1 MLIASGLK
9 RLWQANLVRRIGITL
24 GCVMIVFWL
33 LSEMIGLYFRYMK
46 GIQDVHTAMRIE
58 LQGMVELEEQRNR
71 YDELRVSLLLHT
83 WNTLRERLSIEQ
95 DSAVTARTVFV
106 PFKDRSPEADPKAL
120 RMAHE
125 VIGLFGSGA
134 PQARSNLFLVL
145 PGHGVVF
152 YQPTIALEDLQRTV
166 KVLEVRSH
174 RMTDLDL
181 AWDVLPSDEK
191 GKPILLVSKGDAAEQ
206 VLSGQVFYSEALTL
220 LNDNMQVVMR
230 DRSGGVLWS
239 TQTPLPARVL
249 EQLPP
254 ACNREPAQVVG
265 FYLLCMPV
273 RDPLG
278 SITAIYPAEMISRA
292 TISLLYS
299 TTPWNLLIQVL
310 LMICASLLLKRMLG
324 TPLQGI
330 INVIGAWRPDGQNP
344 LMPESRPDELG
355 LIARFYNEQ
364 QRLVVSIQQTL
375 EQQVLERTRELAKA
389 KLKAEKASTRKSE
402 HLASLSHEIRT
413 PLNGVFGPLSLL
425 ERSNLPSRHL
435 ELVRTARQSS
445 AHLLDIINDM
455 LDFSRIDSGQLVLAY
470 SRAALLPIFDQALLT
485 VSLKAQEKGLKLT
498 AFVAAD
504 MPQDAVIDGLRIR
517 QILVNLLG
525 NAVKFTEQG
534 EIHLQAITCGERLL
548 VTVTDTGK
556 GIAQERH
563 DMVFRPFVQ
572 GSVYDSGTGLG
583 LAIAWSLTQMM
594 DGELCLESQE
604 GAGASFTLSVPL
616 HDASAPLP
624 LFTGQMP
631 APLVLHKQ
639 LREWGVEVVDGPSS
653 VLSVPELAH
662 LPGRLWQKL
671 SSVLHD
677 KETMA
682 MDASMRSA
690 MLCPWALKV
699 MIVDDVETNRQVLG
713 RMLREMGHIVE
724 GVASAAKALKLGRQQ
739 VFDLVLMDIRMPDM
753 DGLAATRAWR
763 EEHSGVLD
771 PDTPIVAVTANAA
784 QQEHERASEAGMCG
798 YLTKPV
804 GIDELAAM
812 LSEVAVMQ
820 VSRGIEMS
828 PNQNLERPLIEMS
841 DEQTKL
847 LAITEL
853 LGLHERV
860 VLAWRETKGELLD
873 ALHALKGCA
882 GLVGMTLVCEVAE
895 HLESLVRDG
904 EPLCEGDLRDLRRLI
919 SPEN

>member
-1 MLIASGLK
+1 MLLVSGLK
-9 RLWQANLVRRIGITL
+9 RFWQANLVRRIGITL

-33 LSEMIGLYFRYMK
+33 LSEMIGLHFRYMK

-58 LQGMVELEEQRNR
+58 LQGMVELEEQRNH
-71 YDELRVSLLLHT
+71 YDEMRVSLLLHA
-83 WNTLRERLSIEQ
+83 WSSLRERLSIDQ
-95 DSAVTARTVFV
+95 DSVLTAHTVFV
-106 PFKDRSPEADPKAL
+106 PFQDRSLDSDPTAL

-125 VIGLFGSGA
+125 IISLFGSGA
-134 PQARSNLFLVL
+134 PEVRSNLFLVL
-145 PGHGVVF
+145 PRQGVVF
-152 YQPTIALEDLQRTV
+152 YQPTITFEDLQRTV
-166 KVLEVRSH
+166 KVLEERS
-174 RMTDLDL
+174 RRKEDLDL
-181 AWDVLPSDEK
+181 VWNVLPSGEE
-191 GKPILLVSKGDAAEQ
+191 GKSMLLVSRGDAAKQ
-206 VLSGQVFYSEALTL
+206 VLSGQVFYNEALTML
-220 LNDNMQVVMR
+220 HENMQVVMR

-239 TQTPLPARVL
+239 TQDPLSALVLKQLPGGCDQEPARV
-249 EQLPP
+249 
-254 ACNREPAQVVG
+254 AG
-265 FYLLCMPV
+265 FYVLCMPM

-278 SITAIYPAEMISRA
+278 SITVIYPAEMISRS
-292 TISLLYS
+292 TVSLLYS
-299 TTPWNLLIQVL
+299 TTPWNLLVQVL

-324 TPLQGI
+324 TPLQRI
-330 INVIGAWRPDGQNP
+330 INVIGAWHPDGQNP
-344 LMPESRPDELG
+344 MMPESSPDELG
-355 LIARFYNEQ
+355 LIARFYNKQ
-364 QRLVVSIQQTL
+364 QRLVLSNQQTL
-375 EQQVLERTRELAKA
+375 EQQVLERTQELAKA

-402 HLASLSHEIRT
+402 HLANLSHEIRT

-425 ERSNLPSRHL
+425 ERSNLPPRHL

-504 MPQDAVIDGLRIR
+504 VPQDAVIDGLRIR
-517 QILVNLLG
+517 QVLVNLLG

-534 EIHLQAITCGERLL
+534 EIHLRAVMHGERLM

-556 GIAQERH
+556 GIAEECH
-563 DMVFRPFVQ
+563 NMVFQPFVQ

-594 DGELCLESQE
+594 DGELSLESRE
-604 GAGASFTLSVPL
+604 REGASFTLSVPL

-624 LFTGQMP
+624 MFSGQLP
-631 APLVLHKQ
+631 APLVLQKQ
-639 LREWGVEVVDGPSS
+639 LREWGVEVFNGSS
-653 VLSVPELAH
+653 NVLGVPELVH
-662 LPGRLWQKL
+662 LPGQLWQKL

-677 KETMA
+677 KEAMPTDMA
-682 MDASMRSA
+682 MRSA
-690 MLCPWALKV
+690 MLCPWSLKV
-699 MIVDDVETNRQVLG
+699 MIIDDVETNRQVLG
-713 RMLREMGHIVE
+713 RMLREMGHVVE
-724 GVASAAKALKLGRQQ
+724 TVASASKGLKLGRQQ
-739 VFDLVLMDIRMPDM
+739 VFDLVLMDIRMPEM
-753 DGLAATRAWR
+753 DGLTATRAWR

-812 LSEVAVMQ
+812 VSEVAVMQ

-828 PNQNLERPLIEMS
+828 PNRNLERPLIKMS
-841 DEQTKL
+841 DEQTRL
-847 LAITEL
+847 VAITEL
-853 LGLHERV
+853 MSLHERV
-860 VLAWRETKGELLD
+860 VVAWREKEGELLE

-895 HLESLVRDG
+895 HLENLARDG
-904 EPLCEGDLRDLRRLI
+904 EPLCEGDLHDLRRLI
-919 SPEN
+919 SP